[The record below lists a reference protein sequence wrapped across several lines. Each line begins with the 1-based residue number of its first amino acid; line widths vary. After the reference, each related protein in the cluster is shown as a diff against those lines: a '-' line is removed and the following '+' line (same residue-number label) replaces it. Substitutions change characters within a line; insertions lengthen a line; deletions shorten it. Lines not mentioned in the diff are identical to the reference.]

1 MQLASYFLQNCQDL
15 SCLREAV
22 AADSH
27 FVCFCRYAQNTT
39 HFLGSFGVIKGISS
53 ILYSNNECVCCICTK
68 RVLCGAHL
76 ILGHQGLQIISAP
89 LLSEI
94 ILELGTTQIAADG
107 LAR

>member
-1 MQLASYFLQNCQDL
+1 MQLASYFLQNCQHL

-68 RVLCGAHL
+68 RVRCVEHTSYLAAGVMSSNNLC
-76 ILGHQGLQIISAP
+76 SSP
-89 LLSEI
+89 F
-94 ILELGTTQIAADG
+94 
-107 LAR
+107 

>member
-1 MQLASYFLQNCQDL
+1 MQLASYFLQNCQHL

-53 ILYSNNECVCCICTK
+53 ILYSNKECVCLICTK
-68 RVLCGAHL
+68 RVMCGAHL

-89 LLSEI
+89 LLSEV
-94 ILELGTTQIAADG
+94 ILELGTTQVAADG